1 MKDMIKK
8 GIILSLA
15 IAFVVIG
22 VQFAYS
28 FSADAMK
35 KVDEIKNLSA
45 QKVEMP
51 ADLAGVKKISPTE
64 LKEWMDGGKTFVIL
78 DNRNS
83 TEYEAEH
90 IPGAK
95 RVGVDEL
102 IKNGIKE
109 AEAAGVKKDDIIVNY

>member
-51 ADLAGVKKISPTE
+51 ADLAGVKNITPAE
-64 LKEWMDGGKTFVIL
+64 LKKWMDEGKTFVIL

-83 TEYEAEH
+83 TENEAEH

-109 AEAAGVKKDDIIVNY
+109 AEAA